1 MTPMICAMGNPLID
15 TILSGTGEDLL
26 ALGAAAGSMSLVEY
40 DQQQRVVSRCPVR
53 LRLAGG
59 SAANTIRA
67 VRWIARN
74 IDSAADARFL
84 SARGLAATLPAARYV
99 GAVGQD
105 DDGVSFEALLREETV
120 EPALAITTVPTGSSA
135 IVVTPDSER
144 TMFTFL
150 GACRE
155 LRAIH
160 LPSFAG
166 VTLFH
171 TTGYM
176 WDTPNQQDAAD
187 RATERARAAGAR
199 ISLDVADSFVV
210 DRYRDALRS
219 WIPGRVDILF
229 ANRQELYSLTGTESD
244 QSAMAA
250 AASLAPMVVMK
261 VGADGCVVGGG
272 GRPGD
277 SSGDASDISAR
288 GSVLP
293 VSGIQ
298 VSARDTTGAGDSFA
312 GGFLYG
318 LVSGW
323 DPGACAELANRIAA
337 SVVTVEGCNYAEL
350 SPELVFGS

>member
-15 TILSGTGEDLL
+15 TILSGTGADLL
-26 ALGAAAGSMSLVEY
+26 ALGAAAGSMNLVEY
-40 DQQQRVVSRCPVR
+40 DQQQQVVSRCPVR

-74 IDSAADARFL
+74 IDSAAGAGFL
-84 SARGLAATLPAARYV
+84 GARGLTATSPAARYV

-105 DDGVSFEALLREETV
+105 DDGVSFKALLAEETV

-144 TMFTFL
+144 TMFTYL

-155 LRAIH
+155 LRAAH

-187 RATERARAAGAR
+187 RAAEQARAAGAR

-229 ANRQELYSLTGTESD
+229 ANRSELYSLTGTDSD
-244 QSAMAA
+244 QSAMVA
-250 AASLAPMVVMK
+250 AASLAPIVVMK
-261 VGADGCVVGGG
+261 VGDEGCVVGGG
-272 GRPGD
+272 GRHGD
-277 SSGDASDISAR
+277 SRAPSDLSSR
-288 GSVLP
+288 GRVLP
-293 VSGIQ
+293 VAGIR
-298 VSARDTTGAGDSFA
+298 VMARDTTGAGDSFA

-323 DPGACAELANRIAA
+323 DLGSCAELANRIAGA
-337 SVVTVEGCNYAEL
+337 VVTVEGCNYAEL